1 MNYKKTENSA
11 KLKARKRSVYGPS
24 GGAGGIRTHV
34 PLRTNGFQ
42 DRLVM
47 TTSIQLHV
55 SSIQLYVTRNISSG
69 GTFGG
74 TSKLFGNGRARE
86 VLILLAP
93 HRLVQTRS
101 TGFQDRLVM
110 TTSIQLLKCLVS
122 ITNPFGFFNNL
133 LLFSRILRLNHLCR
147 RRYVSLY
154 RRIRLSQPL

>member
-1 MNYKKTENSA
+1 M
-11 KLKARKRSVYGPS
+11 
-24 GGAGGIRTHV
+24 

-74 TSKLFGNGRARE
+74 TSKVFSNGRTRK
-86 VLILLAP
+86 VLILLAF
-93 HRLVQTRS
+93 HRLDQTRS

-110 TTSIQLLKCLVS
+110 TTSIQLRVPEYFTVFLL
-122 ITNPFGFFNNL
+122 GFQQFHVEG
-133 LLFSRILRLNHLCR
+133 LFSASFTRLYLHLNTATPIIIAYPAILKETGISCR
-147 RRYVSLY
+147 KRMPRSAANTT
-154 RRIRLSQPL
+154 